1 MARSLRRETS
11 TDDSSPA
18 KQPLI
23 LDSRVA
29 RPLGWSRK
37 WGWSPEQYG
46 EYLEMA
52 EELRDLWCPQEL
64 VDVVEYQ
71 LFIVGSSK
79 NGKAY

>member
-1 MARSLRRETS
+1 MRG
-11 TDDSSPA
+11 
-18 KQPLI
+18 
-23 LDSRVA
+23 
-29 RPLGWSRK
+29 RP
-37 WGWSPEQYG
+37 EYG